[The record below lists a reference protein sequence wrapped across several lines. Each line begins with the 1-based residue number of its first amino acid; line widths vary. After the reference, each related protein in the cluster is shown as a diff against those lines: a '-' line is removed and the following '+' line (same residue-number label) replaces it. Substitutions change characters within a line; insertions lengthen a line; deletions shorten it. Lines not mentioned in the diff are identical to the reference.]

1 MKKADSYNRLVWLPI
16 VVVGAFLLAWA
27 VAPTPA
33 REPLLVIEIES
44 SKALA
49 LLGCAAAALVFEPGE
64 YLRRAWLLLG
74 ACTLLLFARDVFA
87 LAAHPAKGETA
98 ALIIQGVFA
107 IGGNG
112 CSVVGTWM
120 LARTWKV
127 AGLDE
132 KAAPGGNAL
141 VAGAVVA
148 AVLVTGWPV
157 VTDIRALQGGD
168 MFAVVP
174 LASDLADAIVV
185 ALLAPLAST
194 ALALRGGVL
203 RWPWVF
209 LTTSGLLWLAFD
221 VAYVGLGAAHVDPA
235 RAHAMLEAMRA
246 LPTLYA
252 FSAGLSQR
260 NILAMGTMAS
270 VS

>member
-1 MKKADSYNRLVWLPI
+1 VSYRSLAWLPI

-27 VAPTPA
+27 VAPMPA
-33 REPLLVIEIES
+33 REPLLIVEIEA

-64 YLRRAWLLLG
+64 YLRRAWLMLG

-87 LAAHPAKGETA
+87 MAAHPAHGDTV
-98 ALIIQGVFA
+98 ALVVQGVFA
-107 IGGNG
+107 IAGNG

-127 AGLDE
+127 SGLD
-132 KAAPGGNAL
+132 AGATPGGNAL
-141 VAGAVVA
+141 LIGAIVA
-148 AVLVTGWPV
+148 AALVTGWPV
-157 VTDIRALQGGD
+157 ISDVRALVGGD
-168 MFAVVP
+168 VFAVVP
-174 LASDLADAIVV
+174 LASDLADAVVV
-185 ALLAPLAST
+185 ALLAPLART

-203 RWPWVF
+203 RWPWAF
-209 LTTSGLLWLAFD
+209 LTASGLLWLAFD
-221 VAYVGLGAAHVDPA
+221 VAYGGLTAAHVDPS
-235 RAHAMLEAMRA
+235 RAHAVLEAMRT

-260 NILAMGTMAS
+260 NILAVS
-270 VS
+270 VA